1 MSRDICILDYGMGN
15 LQSVANAVGRLGYNP
30 IVTFRRA
37 DIEKSGSLIIPG
49 VGAFGE
55 AMKRLN
61 NLRLIELL
69 NDRVLK
75 DGIPIFGIC
84 LGMQMFAEQ
93 STEGGLHEGLGWV
106 KGKVERIPEA
116 PNVRIPH
123 VGWNDLERDSESIMF
138 KNIDE
143 TATFYFD
150 HSFALT
156 CDDSIVAATATYG
169 SKIVS
174 AIQHENIMATQFH
187 PEKSQNNGL
196 RLLRNFLNFAESWA

>member
-1 MSRDICILDYGMGN
+1 
-15 LQSVANAVGRLGYNP
+15 
-30 IVTFRRA
+30 
-37 DIEKSGSLIIPG
+37 
-49 VGAFGE
+49 
-55 AMKRLN
+55 
-61 NLRLIELL
+61 
-69 NDRVLK
+69 LK
-75 DGIPIFGIC
+75 DGIPVFGIC

-156 CDDSIVAATATYG
+156 CDDSIVAATVTYG

>member
-1 MSRDICILDYGMGN
+1 MSHDICILDYGMGN

-37 DIEKSGSLIIPG
+37 DIEKTAALIIPG

-61 NLRLIELL
+61 NLRLIETL
-69 NDRVLK
+69 NDRVTK
-75 DGIPIFGIC
+75 DGVPVFGIC

-93 STEGGLHEGLGWV
+93 SSEGGHHEGLGWV
-106 KGKVERIPEA
+106 QGKVERIPDA
-116 PNVRIPH
+116 PDVRIPH
-123 VGWNDLERDSESIMF
+123 VGWNDLERRPGSVMF
-138 KNIDE
+138 NNIDDA
-143 TATFYFD
+143 ATFYFD

-156 CDDSIVAATATYG
+156 CDEKIVTATATYG
-169 SKIVS
+169 HKIVS
-174 AIQHENIMATQFH
+174 AIHHDNIMASQFH

-196 RLLRNFLNFAESWA
+196 RMLRNFLNFAESRA

>member
-156 CDDSIVAATATYG
+156 CDDSIVAATVTYG

>member
-75 DGIPIFGIC
+75 DGIPVFGIC

>member
-75 DGIPIFGIC
+75 DGIPVLGIC

>member
-156 CDDSIVAATATYG
+156 CDDSIVAATVTYG

-187 PEKSQNNGL
+187 PEKSQTTASACFGI
-196 RLLRNFLNFAESWA
+196 F

>member
-75 DGIPIFGIC
+75 DGIPVFGIC

-156 CDDSIVAATATYG
+156 CDDSIVAATVTYG